1 MRSKVFA
8 PQDKGGFT
16 SQICNEN
23 YDAGWRARMVFHCKR
38 CQRRMP
44 ETWLDVFC
52 ETCVE
57 DVHAGLA
64 MLLAHPWNNVVGW
77 DDFFQLLPRWSVRDS
92 PPRM

>member
-23 YDAGWRARMVFHCKR
+23 YDAGWRARVVFHCKR

-52 ETCVE
+52 ENCVE
-57 DVHAGLA
+57 EALSTYSCGCPHQAEMWESCMALG
-64 MLLAHPWNNVVGW
+64 P
-77 DDFFQLLPRWSVRDS
+77 
-92 PPRM
+92 